1 MAVYE
6 DILGSLVGERFRVT
20 RPLGAGT
27 FGQVFLAQH
36 EIFDV
41 PLRAVALKLFLR
53 DHVTRNNARKVFK
66 EALLLESLAAGARS
80 QGEETH
86 LVTVYEA
93 GVLKDYQ
100 HMPYVAM
107 EYVDGGSLKDR
118 LESARRFPLQT
129 VIRHVRDVC
138 AGLRLAHEAVPAIIH
153 RDLKPENVLIT
164 RSGFVKVADFGVAID
179 RYEAFLVGGTAGTIT
194 YSPPESRQDRGA
206 SPAWDVYSLGVMMI
220 EMLSGENPL
229 APALQRAKE
238 ADRPVELELDA
249 AQEKLAEL
257 QDPATGRPFA
267 DLLEELRLC
276 KPFQKVLAGCLAW
289 SPGARYPGARALD
302 KALRACET
310 GELIDDT
317 GKPHETWAEKQR
329 RLRRLAGQARRFGD
343 LEQARLR
350 LEEARCENPNDPGL
364 LFELSEVYAA
374 LERWDEAIRLREEGL
389 KPRRT
394 GEGLLRLADL
404 YDHVGKQV
412 QARATRLLA
421 KSIGSRG

>member
-6 DILGSLVGERFRVT
+6 DILGSLVGERYRVT
-20 RPLGAGT
+20 RPLGAGA

-41 PLRAVALKLFLR
+41 PLRPVALKLFIR
-53 DHVTRNNARKVFK
+53 DYVTRDNARKVFK

-118 LESARRFPLQT
+118 LERARRFPLQT
-129 VIRHVRDVC
+129 VIRHVRDIC
-138 AGLRLAHEAVPAIIH
+138 AGLRLAHEASPAIIH

-164 RSGFVKVADFGVAID
+164 HSGFVKVADFGVAID
-179 RYEAFLVGGTAGTIT
+179 RYEAFLAGGTAGTIT

-206 SPAWDVYSLGVMMI
+206 SPAWDVYSLGVMML
-220 EMLSGENPL
+220 EMLTGENPL
-229 APALQRAKE
+229 IPALRKAKE
-238 ADRPVELELDA
+238 ADRPVERELDA
-249 AQEKLAEL
+249 AQERLAEL
-257 QDPATGRPFA
+257 HDPATGRSFN
-267 DLLEELRLC
+267 DLIEELRLC
-276 KPFQKVLAGCLAW
+276 KPCQKVLAGCLAW
-289 SPGARYPGARALD
+289 SPAARYPDARALD
-302 KALRACET
+302 EALQACET
-310 GELIDDT
+310 GGVIVEMI
-317 GKPHETWAEKQR
+317 ETFEQKQE
-329 RLRRLAGQARRFGD
+329 RLRGLAGQARRFGD

-350 LEEARCENPNDPGL
+350 LEEARCEKPNDPGL

-374 LERWDEAIRLREEGL
+374 LERWDEAIRLQEEGL
-389 KPRRT
+389 KSRRT
-394 GEGLLRLADL
+394 GAGMLRLADL
-404 YDHVGKQV
+404 YDRVGKQG
-412 QARATRLLA
+412 QARTLRGLA
-421 KSIGSRG
+421 KSIGSKG